1 MKQRFDI
8 DAFEERAAIM
18 EFDGGLS
25 RFEAETAAAKAQGF
39 KRHEAINA
47 VRNFEQARDQRSAD
61 ARNAA
66 GALPRVQPA
75 QAQEKR
81 SVLVSNVPAGRDPM
95 ALLALRNER
104 G

>member
-1 MKQRFDI
+1 MSAVFDI

-18 EFDGGLS
+18 EYDGGLS

-47 VRNFEQARDQRSAD
+47 IRNISQARDPGSAD

-81 SVLVSNVPAGRDPM
+81 SVLVGNVPAGRDPM
-95 ALLALRNER
+95 ALLALWNER
-104 G
+104 R